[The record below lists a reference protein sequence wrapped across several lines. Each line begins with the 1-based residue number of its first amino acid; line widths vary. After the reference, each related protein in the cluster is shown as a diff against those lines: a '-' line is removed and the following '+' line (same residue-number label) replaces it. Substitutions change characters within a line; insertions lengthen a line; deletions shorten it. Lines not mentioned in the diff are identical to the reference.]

1 MYCPA
6 CYRRP
11 LLLLYLGAAGL
22 ASAQELPPLNPA
34 SEGLTP
40 ERIAEI
46 RRIFQVE
53 SETTSSDQSIRIV
66 GDCISYPDKSTLL
79 SFTEDVRA
87 ALERTLRA
95 PSAKTTDDSR
105 AVTFRGPQFR
115 ILIRGSLSEPDAI
128 SNGAPASVR
137 SRLASNRT
145 GTETRPGLTLLLT
158 NPGPQLDPHELSE
171 HIVDGLIRLKI
182 LSMSAPDQRPTPPP
196 AWFTRGI
203 TRTFDPQGRQPDYD
217 HVRSLYFAGKLPPA
231 GYLTGTSPALVLAE
245 PAIATELLSFW
256 LSYPDV
262 PGRFRTLCQRL
273 AAGDAWTPALF
284 FETCMGVRDPV
295 LADRAFD
302 AWMADRTSNV
312 LSLGLTTP
320 EFARRTAVRL
330 QLFPGRNGVPAELG
344 DSPLPMETLLE
355 PAAAAWAPEAARH
368 LRAEALRAAAGR
380 GDAFRE
386 ACETI
391 ADILKKIEAGRP
403 PRNAARLLG
412 IAREQILNSANVP
425 PRP

>member
-1 MYCPA
+1 MYRPA
-6 CYRRP
+6 CCRRP
-11 LLLLYLGAAGL
+11 LLLFYLGVAGL

-145 GTETRPGLTLLLT
+145 GTEIRPGLTLLLT

-171 HIVDGLIRLKI
+171 HIVDGLIRENDGEKVPVILFTKGGGLWLKEMAATGADCI
-182 LSMSAPDQRPTPPP
+182 GLDWTVNLTKARACVQDAVALQGNLDP
-196 AWFTRGI
+196 A
-203 TRTFDPQGRQPDYD
+203 
-217 HVRSLYFAGKLPPA
+217 VLFADEA
-231 GYLTGTSPALVLAE
+231 SIRRE
-245 PAIATELLSFW
+245 
-256 LSYPDV
+256 
-262 PGRFRTLCQRL
+262 
-273 AAGDAWTPALF
+273 
-284 FETCMGVRDPV
+284 
-295 LADRAFD
+295 
-302 AWMADRTSNV
+302 
-312 LSLGLTTP
+312 
-320 EFARRTAVRL
+320 ARRVIDSFGKVGNGGHVFNLGHGINQHTDPEAVR
-330 QLFPGRNGVPAELG
+330 
-344 DSPLPMETLLE
+344 
-355 PAAAAWAPEAARH
+355 
-368 LRAEALRAAAGR
+368 
-380 GDAFRE
+380 
-386 ACETI
+386 
-391 ADILKKIEAGRP
+391 ILVDEVHNYSRQMHA
-403 PRNAARLLG
+403 
-412 IAREQILNSANVP
+412 S
-425 PRP
+425 